1 MRKLKLFALGAALCA
16 ALSGCVFNFGGPAAQ
31 LAPAE
36 TQPMQE
42 EQRPVYTDPAEEAPA
57 DEAAAGESPDI
68 CTLPEA
74 PDVPTVIITTDI
86 EDGFFDEVCS
96 YTFEIPDIE
105 DNDDPALEK
114 IDDFFDTFEDSLE
127 AYCGTTVYNTA
138 QERST
143 VAHVTGA
150 FTAAQDA
157 GRLTVHYT
165 LTETYGDQPDA
176 AVERTR
182 TLVFDVTTGELVE
195 DSAG

>member
-16 ALSGCVFNFGGPAAQ
+16 LLTACAVQIGPAAQ

-36 TQPMQE
+36 TQSAQDA
-42 EQRPVYTDPAEEAPA
+42 QRPAYTEPAEEKPAREIPVEEAPA
-57 DEAAAGESPDI
+57 QDA
-68 CTLPEA
+68 
-74 PDVPTVIITTDI
+74 PTVIISTDV

-96 YTFEIPDIE
+96 YRLEIPNIE

-114 IDDFFDTFEDSLE
+114 LEDYFDTFENSLE
-127 AYCGTTVYNTA
+127 TYCGTTVYNTA
-138 QERST
+138 QERNT
-143 VAHVTGA
+143 VANVTGT

-157 GRLTVHYT
+157 ERLTVHYT

>member
-16 ALSGCVFNFGGPAAQ
+16 LLAACAGQAGPSVELTPASTQPAQ
-31 LAPAE
+31 DAQRPAYTEPAGQTPAREIPVEQAPA
-36 TQPMQE
+36 Q
-42 EQRPVYTDPAEEAPA
+42 DA
-57 DEAAAGESPDI
+57 
-68 CTLPEA
+68 
-74 PDVPTVIITTDI
+74 PTVIISTGV

-96 YTFEIPDIE
+96 YRLEIPDIE
-105 DNDDPALEK
+105 DNDDPALKKLE
-114 IDDFFDTFEDSLE
+114 DYFDTFENSLE
-127 AYCGTTVYNTA
+127 TYCGTTVYNTA
-138 QERST
+138 QERNT
-143 VAHVTGA
+143 VANVTGT

-157 GRLTVHYT
+157 ERLTVHYT

>member
-16 ALSGCVFNFGGPAAQ
+16 LLTACAVQIGPAAQ

-36 TQPMQE
+36 TQPAQDV
-42 EQRPVYTDPAEEAPA
+42 QRPAYTEPAGETPAEAPA
-57 DEAAAGESPDI
+57 RE
-68 CTLPEA
+68 LPVEEVPA
-74 PDVPTVIITTDI
+74 EKDAPTVIISTDV

-96 YTFEIPDIE
+96 YRLEIPDIE

-114 IDDFFDTFEDSLE
+114 LEDFFDTFEDSLE

-138 QERST
+138 QERNT
-143 VAHVTGA
+143 VANVTGT

>member
-1 MRKLKLFALGAALCA
+1 MNRFKIFALGAALCA

-42 EQRPVYTDPAEEAPA
+42 EQRPVYTDPAEQTPAETPARELPVEEAPA
-57 DEAAAGESPDI
+57 K
-68 CTLPEA
+68 
-74 PDVPTVIITTDI
+74 DVPTVIITTDT

-96 YTFEIPDIE
+96 YRLEIPDIE

-114 IDDFFDTFEDSLE
+114 LEDFFDTFEDSLE

>member
-16 ALSGCVFNFGGPAAQ
+16 LLTACAVQIGPAAQ

-42 EQRPVYTDPAEEAPA
+42 EQRPVYTDPAEQTPAEAPTR
-57 DEAAAGESPDI
+57 E
-68 CTLPEA
+68 LPVEEVPA
-74 PDVPTVIITTDI
+74 EKDAPTVIISTDV

-96 YTFEIPDIE
+96 YRLEIPDIE

-114 IDDFFDTFEDSLE
+114 IEDFFDTFEDSLE

-165 LTETYGDQPDA
+165 LTETYGDQPGA

>member
-1 MRKLKLFALGAALCA
+1 MGKLKLFALGAALCA
-16 ALSGCVFNFGGPAAQ
+16 LLTACAGQAGPSVELTPAKTQPTQDAQ
-31 LAPAE
+31 RPAYTEPAGETPAREIPVEEVPAE
-36 TQPMQE
+36 K
-42 EQRPVYTDPAEEAPA
+42 
-57 DEAAAGESPDI
+57 
-68 CTLPEA
+68 
-74 PDVPTVIITTDI
+74 DVPTVIISTDV

-96 YTFEIPDIE
+96 YRLEIPDIE

-114 IDDFFDTFEDSLE
+114 LEDYFDTFENSLE
-127 AYCGTTVYNTA
+127 TYCGTTVYNTA
-138 QERST
+138 QERNT
-143 VAHVTGA
+143 VANVTGT

-157 GRLTVHYT
+157 ERLTVHYT

>member
-16 ALSGCVFNFGGPAAQ
+16 LLTACAVQIGPAAQ

-36 TQPMQE
+36 TQPAQDA
-42 EQRPVYTDPAEEAPA
+42 QRPAYTEPAGETPAEAPA
-57 DEAAAGESPDI
+57 RE
-68 CTLPEA
+68 LPVEEVPA
-74 PDVPTVIITTDI
+74 EKDVPTVIISTGV

-96 YTFEIPDIE
+96 YRLEIPDIE

-114 IDDFFDTFEDSLE
+114 LEDFFDTFEDSLE

-138 QERST
+138 QTRST

-150 FTAAQDA
+150 FTAAQEA
-157 GRLTVHYT
+157 EKLTVHYT

>member
-1 MRKLKLFALGAALCA
+1 MRNLKLFALGAALCA

-36 TQPMQE
+36 TQPMQDTQLPAYTEPAGETPARELPVE
-42 EQRPVYTDPAEEAPA
+42 EVPAEKDA
-57 DEAAAGESPDI
+57 
-68 CTLPEA
+68 
-74 PDVPTVIITTDI
+74 PTVIITTDT

-96 YTFEIPDIE
+96 YRLDIPDIE

-114 IDDFFDTFEDSLE
+114 IEDFFDDFEDSLE
-127 AYCGTTVYNTA
+127 NYCGTTVYNEA
-138 QERST
+138 QTRNT
-143 VAHVTGA
+143 VANVTGA
-150 FTAAQDA
+150 FTAAQEA
-157 GRLTVHYT
+157 EKLTVHYT

-176 AVERTR
+176 PVERTR

>member
-16 ALSGCVFNFGGPAAQ
+16 LLTACAVQIGPAAQ

-42 EQRPVYTDPAEEAPA
+42 EQRPAYTEPAEEKPVRELPVEEVPA
-57 DEAAAGESPDI
+57 EK
-68 CTLPEA
+68 
-74 PDVPTVIITTDI
+74 DVPTVIISTGV

-96 YTFEIPDIE
+96 YRLEMPDIE

-114 IDDFFDTFEDSLE
+114 IEDFFDDFEDSLE
-127 AYCGTTVYNTA
+127 NYCGTTVYNEA
-138 QERST
+138 QTRNT
-143 VAHVTGA
+143 VANVTGA
-150 FTAAQDA
+150 FTAAQEA
-157 GRLTVHYT
+157 EKLTVHYT

-182 TLVFDVTTGELVE
+182 TLIFDVTTGELVE

>member
-16 ALSGCVFNFGGPAAQ
+16 LLTACAVQIGPAAQ

-36 TQPMQE
+36 TQPAQDTQLPAYTEPAGETPARELPVE
-42 EQRPVYTDPAEEAPA
+42 EVPAEK
-57 DEAAAGESPDI
+57 
-68 CTLPEA
+68 
-74 PDVPTVIITTDI
+74 DVPTVIISTGV

-114 IDDFFDTFEDSLE
+114 IDDFFDAFEDSLE

>member
-16 ALSGCVFNFGGPAAQ
+16 LLTACAVQIGPAAQ

-42 EQRPVYTDPAEEAPA
+42 EQRPVYTDPAEQTPAETPARELPVEEAPA
-57 DEAAAGESPDI
+57 K
-68 CTLPEA
+68 
-74 PDVPTVIITTDI
+74 DVPTVIITTDT

-96 YTFEIPDIE
+96 YRLEMPDIE

-114 IDDFFDTFEDSLE
+114 LEDFFDTFEDSLE

-150 FTAAQDA
+150 FTAAQEA
-157 GRLTVHYT
+157 EKLTVHYT

>member
-16 ALSGCVFNFGGPAAQ
+16 LLTACAVQIGPAAQ

-42 EQRPVYTDPAEEAPA
+42 EQRPAYTEPAGETPARELPVEEVPAEKDA
-57 DEAAAGESPDI
+57 
-68 CTLPEA
+68 
-74 PDVPTVIITTDI
+74 PTVIISTGV

-96 YTFEIPDIE
+96 YRLEIPDIE

-114 IDDFFDTFEDSLE
+114 LEDFFDTFEDSLE

-138 QERST
+138 QTRST

-150 FTAAQDA
+150 FTAAQEA
-157 GRLTVHYT
+157 EKLTVHYT

-182 TLVFDVTTGELVE
+182 ALVFDVTTGELVE

>member
-1 MRKLKLFALGAALCA
+1 MKKLKLCALGAALCL
-16 ALSGCVFNFGGPAAQ
+16 ALTACAVQIGPAAQ

-36 TQPMQE
+36 TQPAQDT
-42 EQRPVYTDPAEEAPA
+42 QLPAYTEPAEEKPVRELPVEDVPA
-57 DEAAAGESPDI
+57 EK
-68 CTLPEA
+68 
-74 PDVPTVIITTDI
+74 DVPTVIITTDT

-96 YTFEIPDIE
+96 YRLEIPDIE

-114 IDDFFDTFEDSLE
+114 IEDFFDTFEDSLE

-182 TLVFDVTTGELVE
+182 TLVVDVTTGELVE

>member
-42 EQRPVYTDPAEEAPA
+42 EQRPVYTDPAEQTPAETPARELPVEEAPA
-57 DEAAAGESPDI
+57 K
-68 CTLPEA
+68 
-74 PDVPTVIITTDI
+74 DVPTVIITTDT

-96 YTFEIPDIE
+96 YRLEIPNIE
-105 DNDDPALEK
+105 DNDDPALKKLENY
-114 IDDFFDTFEDSLE
+114 FDTFENSLE
-127 AYCGTTVYNTA
+127 TYCGTTVYNTA
-138 QERST
+138 QERNT
-143 VAHVTGA
+143 VANVTGT

-157 GRLTVHYT
+157 ERLTVHYT
-165 LTETYGDQPDA
+165 LNETYGDQPDA

>member
-1 MRKLKLFALGAALCA
+1 MKKFRMFALGAALCA
-16 ALSGCVFNFGGPAAQ
+16 LLTACAGQAGPSVE
-31 LAPAE
+31 LTPAS
-36 TQPMQE
+36 TQPAQDA
-42 EQRPVYTDPAEEAPA
+42 QRPAYTEPAEEKPA
-57 DEAAAGESPDI
+57 REIPVEDA
-68 CTLPEA
+68 
-74 PDVPTVIITTDI
+74 PTVIISTGV

-96 YTFEIPDIE
+96 YRLEIPDIE

-114 IDDFFDTFEDSLE
+114 LEDYFDTFENSLE
-127 AYCGTTVYNTA
+127 TYCGTTVYNTA
-138 QERST
+138 QERNT
-143 VAHVTGA
+143 VANVTGT

-157 GRLTVHYT
+157 ERLTVHYT

>member
-36 TQPMQE
+36 TQPTQDA
-42 EQRPVYTDPAEEAPA
+42 QRPAYTEPAGQTPAREIPVEEAPA
-57 DEAAAGESPDI
+57 QDA
-68 CTLPEA
+68 
-74 PDVPTVIITTDI
+74 PTVIISTGV

-96 YTFEIPDIE
+96 YRLEIPDIE

-114 IDDFFDTFEDSLE
+114 LEDFFDTFEDSLE

-143 VAHVTGA
+143 VAHVTGT

>member
-16 ALSGCVFNFGGPAAQ
+16 LLTACAVQIGPAAQ

-36 TQPMQE
+36 MQPAQDTQLPA
-42 EQRPVYTDPAEEAPA
+42 YTEPAEEKPVRELPVEEVPA
-57 DEAAAGESPDI
+57 EKDA
-68 CTLPEA
+68 
-74 PDVPTVIITTDI
+74 PTVIISTGV

-96 YTFEIPDIE
+96 YRLEIPDIE

-114 IDDFFDTFEDSLE
+114 LEDFFDTFEDSLE

>member
-1 MRKLKLFALGAALCA
+1 MRKLKLFALGAALCL
-16 ALSGCVFNFGGPAAQ
+16 ALTACAVQVGPAAQ

-36 TQPMQE
+36 TQPMQDA
-42 EQRPVYTDPAEEAPA
+42 QRPAYTEPAGEAPA
-57 DEAAAGESPDI
+57 
-68 CTLPEA
+68 EA
-74 PDVPTVIITTDI
+74 PARELPVEEVPAEKDVPTVIISTDT

-96 YTFEIPDIE
+96 YRLEIPDIE

-114 IDDFFDTFEDSLE
+114 LEDFFDTFEDSLE

-143 VAHVTGA
+143 VAHVTGT